1 MFRIGG
7 DEFAAVMMNDDFA
20 NRDDLI
26 SRFFSEKEGILA
38 FLMNSIQQIDN
49 NY

>member
-26 SRFFSEKEGILA
+26 SRFFSEQEVIPA